1 MQASHLQGR
10 AGALHHGV
18 HRQEACI
25 CLNDGA
31 QSPDS
36 LGPDWSRVLLADAA
50 GLHKAGQQIGLQAP
64 QGPLVHEKASQAGLV
79 LCSQQHQK

>member
-18 HRQEACI
+18 HCQEACVR
-25 CLNDGA
+25 LNDRA
-31 QSPDS
+31 ESSDS

-50 GLHKAGQQIGLQAP
+50 GIHKAGQQVALQAP
-64 QGPLVHEKASQAGLV
+64 QGPLMHQIASQTCLV
-79 LCSQQHQK
+79 FCSQQTK